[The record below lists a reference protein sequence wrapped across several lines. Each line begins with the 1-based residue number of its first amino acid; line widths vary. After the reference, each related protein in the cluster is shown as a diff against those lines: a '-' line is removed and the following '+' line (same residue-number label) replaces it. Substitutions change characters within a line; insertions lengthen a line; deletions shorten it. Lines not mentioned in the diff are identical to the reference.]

1 MQKIIVLF
9 GALAVIAVAITGSL
23 YIFELR
29 TGDEALLLLAKSVGA
44 IVLLGGCSVAISML
58 VAGASRN
65 SQDEQ

>member
-9 GALAVIAVAITGSL
+9 GALTVIAIAIIGSL

-29 TGDEALLLLAKSVGA
+29 TGDEALMLLAKSVGA

-58 VAGASRN
+58 VAGASKN